1 MRTDKQIEASRIN
14 GAKSQGPKTPEGKA
28 KSAQNGN
35 RHNLAGG
42 HIVLLS
48 NESPDEFIAFC
59 NGYLDA
65 FAPANFVERDLVNQL
80 IAASWRLA
88 RISAMESAIIE
99 VEMWRQE
106 PKHAETFDFL
116 DSHTRHVLTFLN
128 MDNEEDG
135 MRKLQRYQTAARR
148 AYNAAFKQ
156 LQALQGD
163 RFDRQPTSLPE
174 AVSEST
180 ETEPQP
186 EQEPSTAEAKVTAFT
201 PRNTKLQSEPE
212 LFVKT
217 AKPVPVNRR
226 SSAFIGGQISAPPL
240 TMCA

>member
-1 MRTDKQIEASRIN
+1 MRIDKQTEASRTN

-48 NESPDEFIAFC
+48 NESPDQFKAFSF
-59 NGYLDA
+59 GYLDA
-65 FAPANFVERDLVNQL
+65 FAPANFVERDLVFQL

-99 VEMWRQE
+99 LEMWRQE
-106 PKHAETFDFL
+106 ETHAETFDYL

-128 MDNEEDG
+128 MNNEEDG
-135 MRKLQRYQTAARR
+135 MRKLHRYQTAARR

-163 RFDRQPTSLPE
+163 RFSRQPSSLPE
-174 AVSEST
+174 PVLEDL

-186 EQEPSTAEAKVTAFT
+186 EQESSTGEVKIVAFT
-201 PRNTKLQSEPE
+201 PRDIKLQSEPE
-212 LFVKT
+212 TPSQRHVQPSRDCKG
-217 AKPVPVNRR
+217 AP
-226 SSAFIGGQISAPPL
+226 PPL